1 MISRYRMAL
10 MQVVDLCCIL
20 LALAVSGMVTI
31 APDLSVFDDY
41 TGASLFTIFFYLL
54 FFYILDA
61 YSVGME
67 DFKDT
72 LGRILVA
79 CVLGIISSATASFA
93 LENWRFD
100 RVTVLLLFALSFV
113 FCLGWRFL
121 YYLNADKLTHP
132 LRVLLVGV
140 DRGGKVRKL
149 LAEGLPKARILGYVG
164 EKDQD
169 PDAGE
174 CFGPPFMALEAAKKH
189 GATMIVLLPDAPI
202 DDDIAHDLLEAK
214 LHGAMVVDI
223 RTFYEHVV
231 QRLPLSQI
239 TEEWLLQTEGF
250 SLNTRGSL
258 RRLKRAFDLFLSLML
273 LIPAAPIM
281 LITALLIRLE
291 SPGPVIYRQDRVG
304 LYEKEFTV
312 YKFRSMRTDAE
323 KNGAVWA
330 AANDARVTRVGKFIR
345 KVRIDELPQI
355 WNIIKGDMSFIGPR
369 PERMTF
375 VKQLKEHIPYY
386 SLRHTVKPGLTGW
399 AQVNG
404 RDCLSDEEKA
414 EYDREDIERRSLLFD
429 TKIFFRTIWVVLT
442 GKDVVEGGMNH
453 KEEKEAAYCGFICR
467 WRFFTLCKGN
477 ADDSINPD
485 EQVPIAAP
493 IADSRKGCPYE
504 VRCLKIVQ
512 TSRAD
517 NNPYCALFHYSLLLI
532 TLSEAKQTPQSRL
545 CRAGSPAG
553 EPKSRRTKFAHTVC
567 RTSFS
572 EDFMPPAR

>member
-164 EKDQD
+164 EK
-169 PDAGE
+169 
-174 CFGPPFMALEAAKKH
+174 
-189 GATMIVLLPDAPI
+189 
-202 DDDIAHDLLEAK
+202 
-214 LHGAMVVDI
+214 
-223 RTFYEHVV
+223 
-231 QRLPLSQI
+231 PLSQI

-399 AQVNG
+399 AQVCYPYGAN
-404 RDCLSDEEKA
+404 EEDARHKL
-414 EYDREDIERRSLLFD
+414 EYDLFYVKNISILLDIHI
-429 TKIFFRTIWVVLT
+429 IFKTVGVVL
-442 GKDVVEGGMNH
+442 
-453 KEEKEAAYCGFICR
+453 FP
-467 WRFFTLCKGN
+467 KG
-477 ADDSINPD
+477 
-485 EQVPIAAP
+485 
-493 IADSRKGCPYE
+493 
-504 VRCLKIVQ
+504 
-512 TSRAD
+512 
-517 NNPYCALFHYSLLLI
+517 
-532 TLSEAKQTPQSRL
+532 
-545 CRAGSPAG
+545 
-553 EPKSRRTKFAHTVC
+553 
-567 RTSFS
+567 
-572 EDFMPPAR
+572 AR

>member
-258 RRLKRAFDLFLSLML
+258 RRLKRAFDLFLS
-273 LIPAAPIM
+273 
-281 LITALLIRLE
+281 
-291 SPGPVIYRQDRVG
+291 
-304 LYEKEFTV
+304 
-312 YKFRSMRTDAE
+312 E

-399 AQVNG
+399 AQVCYPYGAN
-404 RDCLSDEEKA
+404 EEDARHKL
-414 EYDREDIERRSLLFD
+414 EYDLFYVKNISILLDIHI
-429 TKIFFRTIWVVLT
+429 IFKTVGVVL
-442 GKDVVEGGMNH
+442 
-453 KEEKEAAYCGFICR
+453 FP
-467 WRFFTLCKGN
+467 KG
-477 ADDSINPD
+477 
-485 EQVPIAAP
+485 
-493 IADSRKGCPYE
+493 
-504 VRCLKIVQ
+504 
-512 TSRAD
+512 
-517 NNPYCALFHYSLLLI
+517 
-532 TLSEAKQTPQSRL
+532 
-545 CRAGSPAG
+545 
-553 EPKSRRTKFAHTVC
+553 
-567 RTSFS
+567 
-572 EDFMPPAR
+572 AR

>member
-1 MISRYRMAL
+1 MRVRIVLVRRLRRVHHRAYAGVGQKLEQQRVRRRAVDDMRAVHAGLEGIHAAL
-10 MQVVDLCCIL
+10 QLGDHAAIDLAGSEHGLGL
-20 LALAVSGMVTI
+20 LKREVR
-31 APDLSVFDDY
+31 D
-41 TGASLFTIFFYLL
+41 
-54 FFYILDA
+54 
-61 YSVGME
+61 E
-67 DFKDT
+67 
-72 LGRILVA
+72 RILVGE
-79 CVLGIISSATASFA
+79 VLVQAVDVGK
-93 LENWRFD
+93 ED
-100 RVTVLLLFALSFV
+100 
-113 FCLGWRFL
+113 
-121 YYLNADKLTHP
+121 D
-132 LRVLLVGV
+132 LVGV

-399 AQVNG
+399 AQVCYPYGAN
-404 RDCLSDEEKA
+404 EEDARHKL
-414 EYDREDIERRSLLFD
+414 EYDLFYVKNISILLDIHI
-429 TKIFFRTIWVVLT
+429 IFKTVGVVL
-442 GKDVVEGGMNH
+442 
-453 KEEKEAAYCGFICR
+453 FP
-467 WRFFTLCKGN
+467 KG
-477 ADDSINPD
+477 
-485 EQVPIAAP
+485 
-493 IADSRKGCPYE
+493 
-504 VRCLKIVQ
+504 
-512 TSRAD
+512 
-517 NNPYCALFHYSLLLI
+517 
-532 TLSEAKQTPQSRL
+532 
-545 CRAGSPAG
+545 
-553 EPKSRRTKFAHTVC
+553 
-567 RTSFS
+567 
-572 EDFMPPAR
+572 AR